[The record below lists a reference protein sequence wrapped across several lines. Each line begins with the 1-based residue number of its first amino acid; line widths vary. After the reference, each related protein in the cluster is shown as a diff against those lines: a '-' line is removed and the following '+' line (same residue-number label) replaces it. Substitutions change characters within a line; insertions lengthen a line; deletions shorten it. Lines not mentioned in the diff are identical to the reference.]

1 MTEPVTVDAP
11 RGLRAPGTTT
21 MVAGGLAGAV
31 LAYVFQAV
39 GTRALGDVAFAPIA
53 ALWTA
58 FFIVASILLVPLEQY
73 VTRETS
79 RGRAIAED
87 RRVIVWVAVLG
98 VGGGAG
104 YVALTLD
111 SGIFAGNPVYIA
123 VMALLVLGYTVL
135 FTAKGVLAGSR
146 RFADIGWV
154 LTLEGIFRLLAGV
167 AILAVVV
174 APWALAW
181 AMVVAPTAALVLRF
195 WRHDRVRGEA
205 EPVGARR
212 FLGAYIGGSSAS
224 QLLLAGAPLGV
235 AALGGSPALFSV
247 IFVTF
252 TLYRAPLTLI
262 YSLQS
267 RILPYL
273 VTMGETGDDHGLRRI
288 AVRVLTAG
296 GILTLL
302 GALVGWLV
310 GPEVVGL
317 LFGAEFQPA
326 TRVAMLAAG
335 GVMAASTAQ
344 IGGQVLVARART
356 AALASA
362 WGLGL
367 VVAVLTMAVAAGT
380 PDVRVATGFALGEL
394 VALVSVGFLITRA

>member
-1 MTEPVTVDAP
+1 MTEPLTVDAP

-21 MVAGGLAGAV
+21 MVLGSLTGAI
-31 LAYVFQAV
+31 LAYAFQAV

-53 ALWTA
+53 AIWTA

-79 RGRAIAED
+79 RGRAISED

-98 VGGGAG
+98 VVAGAG

-111 SGIFAGNPVYIA
+111 SDIFDGNPVYIA
-123 VMALLVLGYTVL
+123 VMALLVIGYTVL
-135 FTAKGVLAGSR
+135 FTAKGVLAGNR
-146 RFADIGWV
+146 RFADVGWV
-154 LTLEGIFRLLAGV
+154 LALEGAFRLVAGL
-167 AILAVVV
+167 AILAVAVNPS
-174 APWALAW
+174 AFAW
-181 AMVVAPTAALVLRF
+181 AMVVAPAAALVLRF
-195 WRHDRVRGEA
+195 WRHDRAAGDA
-205 EPVGARR
+205 APVGARR

-224 QLLLAGAPLGV
+224 QLMLAGAPLGV
-235 AALGGSPALFSV
+235 AALGGSAALFSV

-273 VTMGETGDDHGLRRI
+273 VALGETGDDHGLRRI
-288 AVRVLTAG
+288 AVRVLAAG
-296 GILTLL
+296 GVLTLL
-302 GALVGWLV
+302 GAVVGWLV

-317 LFGAEFQPA
+317 LFGDEFQPA
-326 TRVAMLAAG
+326 TRVAMLTAG

-362 WGLGL
+362 WAIGLL
-367 VVAVLTMAVAAGT
+367 VAVVTMILASGT
-380 PDVRVATGFALGEL
+380 PDIRVATGFAAGEL
-394 VALVSVGFLITRA
+394 VALISVGFLITRA